1 MLIAWDLLTNQLKKD
16 IKVDKKLIPTYHP
29 YNSNRIPTREAVE
42 EFDANDRKVVTH
54 LAKDDK
60 MKGAISMLSTTDSFV
75 ENSRICMIATTPNIS
90 NIRHTLN
97 TLRYADR

>member
-60 MKGAISMLSTTDSFV
+60 MKGDSFRV
-75 ENSRICMIATTPNIS
+75 RGFFAEGRLTFFVVGTNNK
-90 NIRHTLN
+90 
-97 TLRYADR
+97 DVV

>member
-1 MLIAWDLLTNQLKKD
+1 MVDELFKFKEVKYTESDVNCLDLLTNQLKKD

-42 EFDANDRKVVTH
+42 EFDTNDRKVVTH

-60 MKGAISMLSTTDSFV
+60 MKGVSTEDIGGRGRNQGIVLLF
-75 ENSRICMIATTPNIS
+75 
-90 NIRHTLN
+90 
-97 TLRYADR
+97 

>member
-1 MLIAWDLLTNQLKKD
+1 MLVAWDLLTNQLKKD

-60 MKGAISMLSTTDSFV
+60 MKGVSTEDIGERGRNQEIVLLF
-75 ENSRICMIATTPNIS
+75 
-90 NIRHTLN
+90 
-97 TLRYADR
+97 